1 VVDYSQYDWSA
12 QGAGRRSIYRF
23 LFRTLP
29 DPFMDSLDEADA
41 SQLTAARSESVTPLQ
56 ALALLNNRFVLSQS
70 EQMAR
75 RLEKSSGTT
84 EGRVDL
90 AFDLILSR
98 PPTAEERAE
107 LGDFARRHGLQNL
120 CRLLFNT
127 NEFLFVN

>member
-1 VVDYSQYDWSA
+1 
-12 QGAGRRSIYRF
+12 
-23 LFRTLP
+23 
-29 DPFMDSLDEADA
+29 M
-41 SQLTAARSESVTPLQ
+41 Q
-56 ALALLNNRFVLSQS
+56 ALALLNNRFVLNQC

-84 EGRVDL
+84 ESRVDL

-98 PPTAEERAE
+98 SPTAPERAE
-107 LGDFARRHGLQNL
+107 LGDFARRHGLENL